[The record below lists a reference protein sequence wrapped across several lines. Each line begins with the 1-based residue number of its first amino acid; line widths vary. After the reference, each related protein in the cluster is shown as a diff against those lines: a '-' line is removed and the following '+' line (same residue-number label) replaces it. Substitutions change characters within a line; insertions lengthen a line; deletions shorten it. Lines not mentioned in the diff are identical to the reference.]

1 MWGVQKWPNTK
12 RGPESSAPA
21 FRKETLSA
29 TLPPR
34 SPTQPIPSILGLAES
49 VCQVVQGSDYCS
61 IREGGLLD
69 QEAGRCS
76 CLNWPTSTE
85 SEQPGNYAT
94 DPNPFPWK
102 KKNPHKNKKQLSL
115 HLFTQG
121 EKRALPKY
129 AHEPHHWTCFILTL
143 FVHSLCW
150 KCPAVLFCNQLSFLL
165 ELNTIGPVW

>member
-1 MWGVQKWPNTK
+1 MWRVQKWPNTK

-34 SPTQPIPSILGLAES
+34 SPTQPVHSILGLCVKLYRGVITAPLEKGRGGG
-49 VCQVVQGSDYCS
+49 VL
-61 IREGGLLD
+61 RE

-76 CLNWPTSTE
+76 CLNWATSTE

-94 DPNPFPWK
+94 ASNPFPWPPHTHTHK
-102 KKNPHKNKKQLSL
+102 KKTANTGSV

-129 AHEPHHWTCFILTL
+129 AHESHHCTFYSHTFCPLTML
-143 FVHSLCW
+143 
-150 KCPAVLFCNQLSFLL
+150 KLSWSPFM
-165 ELNTIGPVW
+165 

>member
-1 MWGVQKWPNTK
+1 MQKWPNTK

-29 TLPPR
+29 TLLQPPPTR

-61 IREGGLLD
+61 IREGGLLH

-85 SEQPGNYAT
+85 SEQAANYAT
-94 DPNPFPWK
+94 APNPFPWK
-102 KKNPHKNKKQLSL
+102 KNKKYTPKKTALCISSL
-115 HLFTQG
+115 G
-121 EKRALPKY
+121 EKKG
-129 AHEPHHWTCFILTL
+129 L
-143 FVHSLCW
+143 FQKMPMTHIIGH
-150 KCPAVLFCNQLSFLL
+150 VLFSHFLSTHCDEIVLQSFYVINYHLC
-165 ELNTIGPVW
+165 

>member
-34 SPTQPIPSILGLAES
+34 SPTEPIPSILGLAES

-61 IREGGLLD
+61 IREGGLLE

-85 SEQPGNYAT
+85 SEQPANYAT
-94 DPNPFPWK
+94 AQNPFPWK
-102 KKNPHKNKKQLSL
+102 KNPKQNKKKQPALVLCISSL
-115 HLFTQG
+115 R
-121 EKRALPKY
+121 EKRG
-129 AHEPHHWTCFILTL
+129 L
-143 FVHSLCW
+143 FQNTRMSHNTGY
-150 KCPAVLFCNQLSFLL
+150 VLFSHFFSPHYVEIVLQSFYVI
-165 ELNTIGPVW
+165 NYHFWSS

>member
-34 SPTQPIPSILGLAES
+34 SPTQPIPSILGLVES

-61 IREGGLLD
+61 IREGGWGVMGGGGVLE

-94 DPNPFPWK
+94 AQNPFP
-102 KKNPHKNKKQLSL
+102 
-115 HLFTQG
+115 
-121 EKRALPKY
+121 
-129 AHEPHHWTCFILTL
+129 
-143 FVHSLCW
+143 
-150 KCPAVLFCNQLSFLL
+150 
-165 ELNTIGPVW
+165 

>member
-34 SPTQPIPSILGLAES
+34 SPTQPIPSIFGLAES

-61 IREGGLLD
+61 IREGRGVGGGLLE

-76 CLNWPTSTE
+76 CLNWPTSTA
-85 SEQPGNYAT
+85 SE
-94 DPNPFPWK
+94 
-102 KKNPHKNKKQLSL
+102 
-115 HLFTQG
+115 
-121 EKRALPKY
+121 
-129 AHEPHHWTCFILTL
+129 
-143 FVHSLCW
+143 
-150 KCPAVLFCNQLSFLL
+150 
-165 ELNTIGPVW
+165 